1 MSESASTSSIGSNSS
16 HSKAPGAQLA
26 HKPVPYPRQ
35 TINSTIELTK
45 QLLAIDNDPSLGKL
59 LNHIFKRN
67 VYVNFFRCNRK
78 RTKETNFMSCL

>member
-35 TINSTIELTK
+35 TINSTLELTK
-45 QLLAIDNDPSLGKL
+45 QLLTIDSDPSLGIIIL
-59 LNHIFKRN
+59 LSRWKQI
-67 VYVNFFRCNRK
+67 VN
-78 RTKETNFMSCL
+78 ETLLQMQ